1 MKKYILHVLHYIFL
15 CFVGNLYLITINL
28 YFLPLHYC
36 RFYYVSAI
44 FLKLIIFLSVK
55 KMIKNCIFTF
65 YDYSI
70 NFICFLYSSRILFV
84 YLYIKSFYLLYL
96 VKRSSYFYQRS
107 FKFCYNFYFSVCSS
121 ANFLINSPIFIL
133 SSEHKSFKVHFPKS
147 DSYI

>member
-1 MKKYILHVLHYIFL
+1 MKTHIPILLRFLKLDAFASLFEQKNKLIISNMKKYILHVLHYIFL

-96 VKRSSYFYQRS
+96 VKRSSYFY
-107 FKFCYNFYFSVCSS
+107 
-121 ANFLINSPIFIL
+121 
-133 SSEHKSFKVHFPKS
+133 
-147 DSYI
+147 